1 MATSG
6 GNRTAK
12 SLLLCRVG
20 AKVCG
25 LPLERVLETM
35 RPLPA
40 EPLAKLASF
49 VTGIALIRGRP
60 TPVVDARKL
69 LGSDSQ
75 LPPAR
80 YVTLGVGEQAALRV
94 AALAVDA
101 VLGVR
106 EVAAELLAGL
116 PGLLREESS
125 AAVTALGTLDA
136 ELLLLLE
143 TARLLPEAIWEQL
156 AGKPTA

>member
-40 EPLAKLASF
+40 EPLAKLANF

-69 LGSDSQ
+69 LGSDSEQ
-75 LPPAR
+75 PAAR
-80 YVTLGVGEQAALRV
+80 YVTLGVGEQAAPRV

-106 EVAAELLAGL
+106 EVTAELLAGL

-143 TARLLPEAIWEQL
+143 TARLLPEAVWEQL
-156 AGKPTA
+156 AREPTA